1 MKHISKFAAI
11 SLIALLPLSGCNGS
25 EEDKKETKP
34 VVAEQTEV
42 KASESKATDTAA
54 LKTEIADDK
63 AAKTPT
69 VNEPTS
75 VAIVNGFVI
84 SKLMFDKHAEYR
96 TGGKKVELT
105 PEQSKGILDELI
117 SLELLKQ
124 DAINKGIDKKVD
136 VIALIENHKRGAI
149 AQAGVLELKKSNVI
163 TDEDLQKKY
172 EDYSKANSNEY
183 NASHILL
190 KTEEE
195 AKNVIK
201 EINEGAKF
209 AELAK
214 KHSVGPT
221 GKNGGNLGWFGP
233 KQMVKEFSDAVKDL
247 TIGAFTKEPVMTK
260 FGWHVILLQETR
272 PATMVPFEQMK
283 KQLRLEAEGKMV
295 QDYLAALKEK
305 GKVEILQK

>member
-1 MKHISKFAAI
+1 MKHISKIAAI
-11 SLIALLPLSGCNGS
+11 SLIALLPLSGCNS
-25 EEDKKETKP
+25 NEEGKKETKP
-34 VVAEQTEV
+34 VAAKTSEAKTPETKATEV
-42 KASESKATDTAA
+42 KAAETKPMEEKAKPAA
-54 LKTEIADDK
+54 S
-63 AAKTPT
+63 
-69 VNEPTS
+69 VEPTS
-75 VAIVNGFVI
+75 VAVVNGVKI

-96 TGGKKVELT
+96 TGGKKVQLS
-105 PEQSKGILDELI
+105 PDQRKGILDELV

-124 DAINKGIDKKVD
+124 DAIQKEIDKQDD

-149 AQAGVLELKKSNVI
+149 AQAGVLKLKQSNVI
-163 TDEDLQKKY
+163 SDEDLQKKY
-172 EDYSKANSNEY
+172 DEYAKTNSNEY

-201 EINEGAKF
+201 EIDAGGTF

-233 KQMVKEFSDAVKDL
+233 KQMVKEFSDAVKTL
-247 TIGAFTKEPVMTK
+247 TVGAYTKEPVMTK
-260 FGWHVILLQETR
+260 FGWHIILLQETR

-283 KQLRLEAEGKMV
+283 KQLRLEEEGKMI
-295 QDYLAALKEK
+295 QDYLASLKAK
-305 GKVEILQK
+305 SKVEILLK